1 MWIKKKFTFL
11 SYNTKRFKYLKIKS
25 ILLFII
31 IFYNNKFTRKMKN
44 LKLDILIM
52 AGKKNKSEP
61 VKMVSR
67 AIELSTKD
75 TINKFLE
82 IKEKEKN
89 IGKIILSTNSE
100 VLINELKE
108 KSIIIEPDKPQKKF
122 HFGKKLKELI
132 NKYKIEK
139 LFYMGGGSGVLLK
152 IEDLKNIIKTVLDKD
167 NIVNKLNKDRVSDK
181 NKIFI
186 TNNLYSTDFIAFS
199 PANIVNSIELFSND
213 NEIAWILKNNC
224 NFKDISLHRNAA
236 TQLDIDTP
244 IDLLTIKNH
253 PALSKNVKNY
263 IESLDIN
270 TTKIEE
276 ALKYFAIED
285 SNVLI
290 AGRTNST
297 VWSYLENNTACRVR
311 LFAEERGMRAS
322 GRQKRGEVRSLLGFF
337 IQEFGIKKFFEI
349 ISKIADAAFIDSRV
363 ILSHFKMWPS
373 DNDRFYSDLLKPEKI
388 SEPFLREFT
397 YEALNASIPIVL
409 GGHSLV
415 SGGLYALVESAW
427 AYKNDKK

>member
-1 MWIKKKFTFL
+1 MD
-11 SYNTKRFKYLKIKS
+11 S
-25 ILLFII
+25 
-31 IFYNNKFTRKMKN
+31 
-44 LKLDILIM
+44 KLDILLM
-52 AGKKNKSEP
+52 AGKKNNSEP

-75 TINKFLE
+75 TIEKFLK

-100 VLINELKE
+100 VLINELKG

-152 IEDLKNIIKTVLDKD
+152 IEDLKNIIKTILDKD
-167 NIVNKLNKDRVSDK
+167 NIVNKLNKDKISDK
-181 NKIFI
+181 EKILI

-199 PANIVNSIELFSND
+199 PANIVNSVEPFNND
-213 NEIAWILKNNC
+213 NEIAWILRNNC
-224 NFKDISLHRNAA
+224 NFQNISLPRNAA

-270 TTKIEE
+270 TTKIEN

-290 AGRTNST
+290 AGRTNSD

-322 GRQKRGEVRSLLGFF
+322 GRQKREEVRSLLGFYL
-337 IQEFGIKKFFEI
+337 QEFGVKKFFEI
-349 ISKIADAAFIDSRV
+349 INQIANAAFIDSRV

-373 DNDRFYSDLLKPEKI
+373 ANDRFYSDLLKPEKI

-397 YEALNASIPIVL
+397 YEALNASMPIVL

>member
-1 MWIKKKFTFL
+1 MDSKVD
-11 SYNTKRFKYLKIKS
+11 
-25 ILLFII
+25 ILL
-31 IFYNNKFTRKMKN
+31 
-44 LKLDILIM
+44 M
-52 AGKKNKSEP
+52 AGKKNNSEP

-75 TINKFLE
+75 AIEKFLK
-82 IKEKEKN
+82 IKEKEKT
-89 IGKIILSTNSE
+89 IDKIVLSTNSE
-100 VLINELKE
+100 VLINELKG
-108 KSIIIEPDKPQKKF
+108 KSIIIEPDEPQKKF
-122 HFGKKLKELI
+122 NFGKKLKELI

-167 NIVNKLNKDRVSDK
+167 KIVNKLNKDKVLDK
-181 NKIFI
+181 KRILI

-199 PANIVNSIELFSND
+199 PANIINSIEPFNND
-213 NEIAWILKNNC
+213 NEIAWILRNNC
-224 NFKDISLHRNAA
+224 NFQNISLPRNAA

-285 SNVLI
+285 SNVII

-297 VWSYLENNTACRVR
+297 VWSYLEDNTVCRVR

-322 GRQKRGEVRSLLGFF
+322 GRRKRGEVHSLLGFF

-349 ISKIADAAFIDSRV
+349 INQIADAAFIDSRV

-373 DNDRFYSDLLKPEKI
+373 ANDRFYSDLLKPGKI

-427 AYKNDKK
+427 VKKINKN

>member
-1 MWIKKKFTFL
+1 MD
-11 SYNTKRFKYLKIKS
+11 S
-25 ILLFII
+25 
-31 IFYNNKFTRKMKN
+31 
-44 LKLDILIM
+44 KLDILLM
-52 AGKKNKSEP
+52 AGKKNNSEP
-61 VKMVSR
+61 VKMVSK

-75 TINKFLE
+75 TIDKFLR
-82 IKEKEKN
+82 IKKKEKN

-100 VLINELKE
+100 SLINELKG

-132 NKYKIEK
+132 NKYEIEK

-152 IEDLKNIIKTVLDKD
+152 IEDIKNIINTILDKD
-167 NIVNKLNKDRVSDK
+167 KIVNKLNKDEISDK
-181 NKIFI
+181 KKIFI

-199 PANIVNSIELFSND
+199 PANIINSIELFNND
-213 NEIAWILKNNC
+213 NEIAWILRNNC
-224 NFKDISLHRNAA
+224 DFQGISLPRNAA

-263 IESLDIN
+263 IEIFDIN
-270 TTKIEE
+270 TTKIEK
-276 ALKYFAIED
+276 ALKYFTIED

-290 AGRTNST
+290 AGRTNSD
-297 VWSYLENNTACRVR
+297 VWSFLENNTACRVR
-311 LFAEERGMRAS
+311 LFVEERGMRAS
-322 GRQKRGEVRSLLGFF
+322 GRQKRGEVRSLLGYY

-349 ISKIADAAFIDSRV
+349 LSQFGDAAFIDSRV

-373 DNDRFYSDLLKPEKI
+373 ANDRFYSDLLKPEKI
-388 SEPFLREFT
+388 SDTFLREFT
-397 YEALNASIPIVL
+397 LEAINASIPIVL

-415 SGGLYALVESAW
+415 SGGLYALVESTLAC
-427 AYKNDKK
+427 KNDKK

>member
-1 MWIKKKFTFL
+1 MD
-11 SYNTKRFKYLKIKS
+11 S
-25 ILLFII
+25 
-31 IFYNNKFTRKMKN
+31 
-44 LKLDILIM
+44 KLDILLM
-52 AGKKNKSEP
+52 AGKKNNSEP

-75 TINKFLE
+75 TIDKFLK
-82 IKEKEKN
+82 IKEKEKSIN
-89 IGKIILSTNSE
+89 KIILSTNSE
-100 VLINELKE
+100 VLINELKG
-108 KSIIIEPDKPQKKF
+108 KSIIIEPDEPQKKF
-122 HFGKKLKELI
+122 YFGKKLKELI

-152 IEDLKNIIKTVLDKD
+152 IGDLKNIIKTVLDK
-167 NIVNKLNKDRVSDK
+167 NKIVNKLNKDKISDK
-181 NKIFI
+181 NKILI

-199 PANIVNSIELFSND
+199 PASIINSIESFNND
-213 NEIAWILKNNC
+213 NEIAWILRNNC
-224 NFKDISLHRNAA
+224 NFQNISLPRNAA

-285 SNVLI
+285 SNVII

-297 VWSYLENNTACRVR
+297 VWSYLEDNTVCRVR

-322 GRQKRGEVRSLLGFF
+322 GRRKRGEVHSLLGFF

-349 ISKIADAAFIDSRV
+349 INQIADAAFIDSRV

-373 DNDRFYSDLLKPEKI
+373 ANDRFYSDLLKPEKI

-427 AYKNDKK
+427 AKKINKN

>member
-1 MWIKKKFTFL
+1 MDPKV
-11 SYNTKRFKYLKIKS
+11 
-25 ILLFII
+25 
-31 IFYNNKFTRKMKN
+31 
-44 LKLDILIM
+44 DILIM

-75 TINKFLE
+75 TIEKFLE
-82 IKEKEKN
+82 IKEKEKT
-89 IGKIILSTNSE
+89 IDKIVLSTNSE
-100 VLINELKE
+100 VLINELKG
-108 KSIIIEPDKPQKKF
+108 KSIIIEPDEPQKKF
-122 HFGKKLKELI
+122 YFGKKLKELI

-139 LFYMGGGSGVLLK
+139 LFYMGGGSGILLK
-152 IEDLKNIIKTVLDKD
+152 IEDLKNIIKTILDKD
-167 NIVNKLNKDRVSDK
+167 KIVNKLNKDKISDK
-181 NKIFI
+181 EKILI

-199 PANIVNSIELFSND
+199 PANIVNSVEPFNND
-213 NEIAWILKNNC
+213 NEIAWILRNNC
-224 NFKDISLHRNAA
+224 NFQNISLPRNAA

-263 IESLDIN
+263 IESLYIN
-270 TTKIEE
+270 TTKIEK

-290 AGRTNST
+290 AGRTNSA

-322 GRQKRGEVRSLLGFF
+322 GRQKREEVRSLLGFYL
-337 IQEFGIKKFFEI
+337 QEFGVKKFFEI
-349 ISKIADAAFIDSRV
+349 INQIADAAFIDSRV

-373 DNDRFYSDLLKPEKI
+373 ANDRFYSDLLKPEKI
-388 SEPFLREFT
+388 SDPFLKEFT
-397 YEALNASIPIVL
+397 LEAINASIPIVL

-415 SGGLYALVESAW
+415 SGGLYALVESAL
-427 AYKNDKK
+427 ACKNDKK

>member
-1 MWIKKKFTFL
+1 
-11 SYNTKRFKYLKIKS
+11 
-25 ILLFII
+25 
-31 IFYNNKFTRKMKN
+31 MKN
-44 LKLDILIM
+44 SKLDILLM
-52 AGKKNKSEP
+52 AGKKNNSAP
-61 VKMVSR
+61 VRMVSR
-67 AIELSTKD
+67 AIELFTKD
-75 TINKFLE
+75 TVEKFLK
-82 IKEKEKN
+82 IKEKEKT
-89 IGKIILSTNSE
+89 IDKIVLSTNSE
-100 VLINELKE
+100 VLINELKG
-108 KSIIIEPDKPQKKF
+108 KSIIIEPDEPQKKF

-152 IEDLKNIIKTVLDKD
+152 IEDLKNIIKTILDKD
-167 NIVNKLNKDRVSDK
+167 NIVNKLNKDKISDK
-181 NKIFI
+181 EKIFI

-199 PANIVNSIELFSND
+199 PANIVNSVEPFNND
-213 NEIAWILKNNC
+213 NEIAWILRNNC
-224 NFKDISLHRNAA
+224 NFRNISLLRNAA

-253 PALSKNVKNY
+253 PALRKNIKNY

-290 AGRTNST
+290 AGRTNSD

-322 GRQKRGEVRSLLGFF
+322 GRQKREEVRSLLGFYL
-337 IQEFGIKKFFEI
+337 QEFGVKKFFEI
-349 ISKIADAAFIDSRV
+349 INQIANAAFIDSRV

-373 DNDRFYSDLLKPEKI
+373 ANDRFYSDLLKPGKI

>member
-1 MWIKKKFTFL
+1 
-11 SYNTKRFKYLKIKS
+11 
-25 ILLFII
+25 
-31 IFYNNKFTRKMKN
+31 
-44 LKLDILIM
+44 
-52 AGKKNKSEP
+52 
-61 VKMVSR
+61 
-67 AIELSTKD
+67 
-75 TINKFLE
+75 
-82 IKEKEKN
+82 
-89 IGKIILSTNSE
+89 
-100 VLINELKE
+100 
-108 KSIIIEPDKPQKKF
+108 
-122 HFGKKLKELI
+122 
-132 NKYKIEK
+132 
-139 LFYMGGGSGVLLK
+139 MGGGSGVLLK
-152 IEDLKNIIKTVLDKD
+152 IEDLKNIIKTILDKD
-167 NIVNKLNKDRVSDK
+167 NIVNKLNKDKISDK
-181 NKIFI
+181 EKILI

-199 PANIVNSIELFSND
+199 PANIVNSVEPFNND
-213 NEIAWILKNNC
+213 NEIAWILRNNC
-224 NFKDISLHRNAA
+224 NFQNISLPRNAA

-270 TTKIEE
+270 TTKIEN

-290 AGRTNST
+290 AGRTNSD

-322 GRQKRGEVRSLLGFF
+322 GRQKREEVRSLLGFYL
-337 IQEFGIKKFFEI
+337 QEFGVKKFFEI
-349 ISKIADAAFIDSRV
+349 INQIANAAFIDSRV

-373 DNDRFYSDLLKPEKI
+373 ANDRFYSDLLKPEKI

-397 YEALNASIPIVL
+397 YEALNASMPIVL

>member
-1 MWIKKKFTFL
+1 MD
-11 SYNTKRFKYLKIKS
+11 S
-25 ILLFII
+25 
-31 IFYNNKFTRKMKN
+31 
-44 LKLDILIM
+44 KLDILLM
-52 AGKKNKSEP
+52 AGKKNNSEP

-67 AIELSTKD
+67 TIELSTKD
-75 TINKFLE
+75 AIEKFLK
-82 IKEKEKN
+82 IKEKEKT
-89 IGKIILSTNSE
+89 IDKIVLSTNSE
-100 VLINELKE
+100 LLINELKG
-108 KSIIIEPDKPQKKF
+108 KSIIIEPDEPQKKF
-122 HFGKKLKELI
+122 YFGKKLKELI

-152 IEDLKNIIKTVLDKD
+152 IEDLKNIIKTVLDK
-167 NIVNKLNKDRVSDK
+167 NKIVNKLNKDKISDK
-181 NKIFI
+181 KRILI

-199 PANIVNSIELFSND
+199 PANIINSIEPFNND
-213 NEIAWILKNNC
+213 NEIAWILRNNC
-224 NFKDISLHRNAA
+224 NFQDISLPRNAA

-285 SNVLI
+285 SNVII

-297 VWSYLENNTACRVR
+297 VWSYLENNTVCRVR
-311 LFAEERGMRAS
+311 LFAEERGMRAG
-322 GRQKRGEVRSLLGFF
+322 GRQKRGEVHSLLGFF

-373 DNDRFYSDLLKPEKI
+373 ANDRFYSDLLKPEKI
-388 SEPFLREFT
+388 SDPFLREFT
-397 YEALNASIPIVL
+397 YEALNTSIPIVL

-415 SGGLYALVESAW
+415 SGGLYALAESAW
-427 AYKNDKK
+427 VKKINKN

>member
-1 MWIKKKFTFL
+1 
-11 SYNTKRFKYLKIKS
+11 
-25 ILLFII
+25 
-31 IFYNNKFTRKMKN
+31 MKN

>member
-1 MWIKKKFTFL
+1 
-11 SYNTKRFKYLKIKS
+11 
-25 ILLFII
+25 
-31 IFYNNKFTRKMKN
+31 MKDP
-44 LKLDILIM
+44 KVDILIM
-52 AGKKNKSEP
+52 SGKKNDGEP

-75 TINKFLE
+75 TIAKFLK
-82 IKEKEKN
+82 IREKEKD
-89 IGKIILSTNSE
+89 IDRIILSTNSE
-100 VLINELKE
+100 YLINELKE
-108 KSIIIEPDKPQKKF
+108 KPIIIEPDKTDKKF
-122 HFGKKLKELI
+122 YFGKKLKELI
-132 NKYKIEK
+132 NKYKIDK
-139 LFYMGGGSGVLLK
+139 IFYMGGGSGVLLK
-152 IEDLKNIIKTVLDKD
+152 IEDLKNIINTILDRDK
-167 NIVNKLNKDRVSDK
+167 IVNKLNKDKISDK
-181 NKIFI
+181 NKILI
-186 TNNLYSTDFIAFS
+186 TNNLYSTDFIIFS
-199 PANIVNSIELFSND
+199 QANIVNSLEPFNND

-224 NFKDISLHRNAA
+224 NFKDISLPRNAA

-285 SNVLI
+285 SNVII

-297 VWSYLENNTACRVR
+297 VWSYLEDNTVCRVR

-322 GRQKRGEVRSLLGFF
+322 GRQKRGVVRSLLGFF
-337 IQEFGIKKFFEI
+337 IQEFGIKNFFKI
-349 ISKIADAAFIDSRV
+349 ISQLSDAAFIDSRV

-373 DNDRFYSDLLKPEKI
+373 ANDRFYSDLLKPEKI
-388 SEPFLREFT
+388 SDPFLKEFT
-397 YEALNASIPIVL
+397 FEAINASIPIVL

-427 AYKNDKK
+427 AYKKGRK

>member
-1 MWIKKKFTFL
+1 MDSKVD
-11 SYNTKRFKYLKIKS
+11 
-25 ILLFII
+25 ILL
-31 IFYNNKFTRKMKN
+31 
-44 LKLDILIM
+44 M
-52 AGKKNKSEP
+52 AGKKNNSKP

-75 TINKFLE
+75 ATEKFLK
-82 IKEKEKN
+82 IKEKEKTIN
-89 IGKIILSTNSE
+89 KIILSTNSE
-100 VLINELKE
+100 VLINELKG
-108 KSIIIEPDKPQKKF
+108 KSIIIEPDEPQKKF

-152 IEDLKNIIKTVLDKD
+152 IEDLKNIIKTILDKD
-167 NIVNKLNKDRVSDK
+167 KIINKLNKDKISDK

-199 PANIVNSIELFSND
+199 PASIINSIEPFNND
-213 NEIAWILKNNC
+213 NEIAWILRNNC
-224 NFKDISLHRNAA
+224 NFQNISLPRNAA

-285 SNVLI
+285 SNVII

-297 VWSYLENNTACRVR
+297 VWSYLENNTVCRVR

-322 GRQKRGEVRSLLGFF
+322 GRQKRGKVHSLLGFF

-349 ISKIADAAFIDSRV
+349 INQIADAAFIDSRV

-373 DNDRFYSDLLKPEKI
+373 ANDRFYSDLLKPEKI
-388 SEPFLREFT
+388 SDPFLREFT
-397 YEALNASIPIVL
+397 YEALNASMPIVL

-427 AYKNDKK
+427 EKK

>member
-1 MWIKKKFTFL
+1 
-11 SYNTKRFKYLKIKS
+11 
-25 ILLFII
+25 
-31 IFYNNKFTRKMKN
+31 MKN
-44 LKLDILIM
+44 SKLDILIM
-52 AGKKNKSEP
+52 AGKKNASIP

-67 AIELSTKD
+67 VIELSTKD
-75 TINKFLE
+75 TIEKFLK
-82 IKEKEKN
+82 IKKKEKT
-89 IGKIILSTNSE
+89 IDKIVLSTNSE
-100 VLINELKE
+100 PLINELKG

-152 IEDLKNIIKTVLDKD
+152 IEDLKNIIKTILDKD
-167 NIVNKLNKDRVSDK
+167 NIVNKLNKDKISDK

-186 TNNLYSTDFIAFS
+186 TNNLYSTDFISFS
-199 PANIVNSIELFSND
+199 PANIVNSIELFNND
-213 NEIAWILKNNC
+213 NEIAWILRNNC
-224 NFKDISLHRNAA
+224 NFQDISLPRNAA

-263 IESLDIN
+263 IESLNIN
-270 TTKIEE
+270 TTQIEK

-290 AGRTNST
+290 AGRTNSD

-349 ISKIADAAFIDSRV
+349 IDQIADAAFIDSRV

-427 AYKNDKK
+427 VKKINKN

>member
-1 MWIKKKFTFL
+1 
-11 SYNTKRFKYLKIKS
+11 
-25 ILLFII
+25 
-31 IFYNNKFTRKMKN
+31 MKN
-44 LKLDILIM
+44 SKLDILLM

-61 VKMVSR
+61 VKIVSR

-75 TINKFLE
+75 TIEKFLR
-82 IKEKEKN
+82 IKEKEKT
-89 IGKIILSTNSE
+89 IDKIVLSTNSE
-100 VLINELKE
+100 VLINELKG
-108 KSIIIEPDKPQKKF
+108 KSIIIEPDEPQKKF

-152 IEDLKNIIKTVLDKD
+152 IEDLKNIIKTILDKD
-167 NIVNKLNKDRVSDK
+167 NIVNKLNKDKISDK
-181 NKIFI
+181 NKILI
-186 TNNLYSTDFIAFS
+186 TNNLYSTDFISFS
-199 PANIVNSIELFSND
+199 PANIINSIEPFNND
-213 NEIAWILKNNC
+213 NEIAWILRNNC
-224 NFKDISLHRNAA
+224 NFQNISLPRNAA

-253 PALSKNVKNY
+253 PALSKNIKNY
-263 IESLDIN
+263 IENLDIN

-276 ALKYFAIED
+276 ALKYFAIKD
-285 SNVLI
+285 SKVII

-297 VWSYLENNTACRVR
+297 VWSYLEDNTVCRVR
-311 LFAEERGMRAS
+311 LLAEERGMRAS

-349 ISKIADAAFIDSRV
+349 IDQIADAAFIDSRV

-388 SEPFLREFT
+388 SDPFLREFT
-397 YEALNASIPIVL
+397 YKAINASIPIVL

-427 AYKNDKK
+427 EKK

>member
-1 MWIKKKFTFL
+1 
-11 SYNTKRFKYLKIKS
+11 
-25 ILLFII
+25 
-31 IFYNNKFTRKMKN
+31 MKN
-44 LKLDILIM
+44 SKLDILIM

-61 VKMVSR
+61 VKMVSK
-67 AIELSTKD
+67 AIDIFTKE
-75 TINKFLE
+75 TIEKFLE
-82 IKEKEKN
+82 IREKEKT
-89 IGKIILSTNSE
+89 IDKIVLSTNSE
-100 VLINELKE
+100 VLINELKG
-108 KSIIIEPDKPQKKF
+108 KSIIIEPDKPQKEF

-152 IEDLKNIIKTVLDKD
+152 IEDLKNIIKTILDKD
-167 NIVNKLNKDRVSDK
+167 KPANILSKDKVSDK

-199 PANIVNSIELFSND
+199 PASIINSIEPFNND

-270 TTKIEE
+270 TTRLEK

-290 AGRTNST
+290 AGRTNSD
-297 VWSYLENNTACRVR
+297 VWSYLEDNTVCRVR
-311 LFAEERGMRAS
+311 LLAEERGMRAS

-349 ISKIADAAFIDSRV
+349 INQIADAAFIDSRV

-397 YEALNASIPIVL
+397 YEAINASIPIVL

-427 AYKNDKK
+427 VKKINKN

>member
-1 MWIKKKFTFL
+1 
-11 SYNTKRFKYLKIKS
+11 
-25 ILLFII
+25 
-31 IFYNNKFTRKMKN
+31 MKN
-44 LKLDILIM
+44 SKLDILLM

-61 VKMVSR
+61 VKIVSR

-75 TINKFLE
+75 TIEKFLR
-82 IKEKEKN
+82 IKEKEKT
-89 IGKIILSTNSE
+89 IDKIVLSTNSE
-100 VLINELKE
+100 VLINELKG
-108 KSIIIEPDKPQKKF
+108 KSIIIEPDEPQKKF

-139 LFYMGGGSGVLLK
+139 FFYMGGGSGVLLK
-152 IEDLKNIIKTVLDKD
+152 IEDLKNIIKTILDKD
-167 NIVNKLNKDRVSDK
+167 NIVNKLNKDKVSDK

-199 PANIVNSIELFSND
+199 PASIINSIEPFNND
-213 NEIAWILKNNC
+213 NEIAWILRNNC
-224 NFKDISLHRNAA
+224 NFQNISLPRNAA

-253 PALSKNVKNY
+253 PALNKNIKNY

-270 TTKIEE
+270 TTRIEE

-285 SNVLI
+285 SNVII
-290 AGRTNST
+290 AGRTNSD

-322 GRQKRGEVRSLLGFF
+322 GRQKRGEVHSLLGFF

-349 ISKIADAAFIDSRV
+349 VNQIADAAFIDSRV

-373 DNDRFYSDLLKPEKI
+373 ANDRFYSDLLKPEKI

-397 YEALNASIPIVL
+397 YKAINASIPIVL

-427 AYKNDKK
+427 EKK

>member
-1 MWIKKKFTFL
+1 MD
-11 SYNTKRFKYLKIKS
+11 S
-25 ILLFII
+25 
-31 IFYNNKFTRKMKN
+31 
-44 LKLDILIM
+44 KLDILLM

-75 TINKFLE
+75 TIEKFLK
-82 IKEKEKN
+82 IKEKEKT
-89 IGKIILSTNSE
+89 IDKIILSTNSE
-100 VLINELKE
+100 VLINELKG

-152 IEDLKNIIKTVLDKD
+152 IEDLKEIIKTILDKD
-167 NIVNKLNKDRVSDK
+167 KIVNKLNKDKISDK

-199 PANIVNSIELFSND
+199 PASIINSIEPFNND
-213 NEIAWILKNNC
+213 NEIAWILRNNF
-224 NFKDISLHRNAA
+224 NFQDISLPINAA

-263 IESLDIN
+263 IESLNIN

-276 ALKYFAIED
+276 ALKYFAIKD
-285 SNVLI
+285 SNVI
-290 AGRTNST
+290 IVGRTNST
-297 VWSYLENNTACRVR
+297 VWSFLENNTVCRVR
-311 LFAEERGMRAS
+311 LLAEERGMKAS
-322 GRQKRGEVRSLLGFF
+322 GRQKRGEVRSLLGFL

-349 ISKIADAAFIDSRV
+349 INQIADAAFIDSRV

-388 SEPFLREFT
+388 SDPFLREFT
-397 YEALNASIPIVL
+397 YEAINASIPIVL

-415 SGGLYALVESAW
+415 SGGLYALVESACGKSNKREKELIIW
-427 AYKNDKK
+427 F

>member
-1 MWIKKKFTFL
+1 MD
-11 SYNTKRFKYLKIKS
+11 S
-25 ILLFII
+25 
-31 IFYNNKFTRKMKN
+31 
-44 LKLDILIM
+44 KLDILLM
-52 AGKKNKSEP
+52 AGKKNNSEP
-61 VKMVSR
+61 VKMVSK

-75 TINKFLE
+75 TIDKFLR
-82 IKEKEKN
+82 IKKKEKN

-100 VLINELKE
+100 SLINELKG

-152 IEDLKNIIKTVLDKD
+152 IEDIKNIINTILDKD
-167 NIVNKLNKDRVSDK
+167 KIVNKLNKDEISDK
-181 NKIFI
+181 KKIFI

-199 PANIVNSIELFSND
+199 PANIINSIEPFNND
-213 NEIAWILKNNC
+213 NEIAWILRNNC
-224 NFKDISLHRNAA
+224 DFQGISLPRNAA

-263 IESLDIN
+263 IEIFDIN
-270 TTKIEE
+270 TTKIEK
-276 ALKYFAIED
+276 ALKYFTIED

-290 AGRTNST
+290 AGRTNSD
-297 VWSYLENNTACRVR
+297 VWSFLENNTACRVR
-311 LFAEERGMRAS
+311 LFVEERGMRAS
-322 GRQKRGEVRSLLGFF
+322 GRQKRGEVRSLLGYY

-349 ISKIADAAFIDSRV
+349 LSQFGDAAFIDSRV

-373 DNDRFYSDLLKPEKI
+373 ANDRFYSDLLKPEKI
-388 SEPFLREFT
+388 SDTFLREFT
-397 YEALNASIPIVL
+397 LEAINASIPIVL

-415 SGGLYALVESAW
+415 SGGLYALVESTLAC
-427 AYKNDKK
+427 KNDKK

>member
-1 MWIKKKFTFL
+1 MDSKVD
-11 SYNTKRFKYLKIKS
+11 
-25 ILLFII
+25 ILLM
-31 IFYNNKFTRKMKN
+31 T
-44 LKLDILIM
+44 
-52 AGKKNKSEP
+52 GKKNNSEP

-75 TINKFLE
+75 AIEKFLK
-82 IKEKEKN
+82 IKEKEKSIN
-89 IGKIILSTNSE
+89 KIILSTNSE
-100 VLINELKE
+100 VLIDELKG
-108 KSIIIEPDKPQKKF
+108 KSIIIEPDEPQKKF
-122 HFGKKLKELI
+122 YFGKKLKELI

-152 IEDLKNIIKTVLDKD
+152 IENLKNIIKTILDKD
-167 NIVNKLNKDRVSDK
+167 KIINKLNKDKISDK

-199 PANIVNSIELFSND
+199 QASIINSIEPFKND
-213 NEIAWILKNNC
+213 NEIAWILRNNC
-224 NFKDISLHRNAA
+224 NFQNISLLRNAA

-285 SNVLI
+285 SNVII

-297 VWSYLENNTACRVR
+297 VWSYLENNTVCRVR

-349 ISKIADAAFIDSRV
+349 INQIADAAFIDSRV

-373 DNDRFYSDLLKPEKI
+373 ANDRFYSDLLKPEKI
-388 SEPFLREFT
+388 SDPFLREFT

-427 AYKNDKK
+427 VKKINKN

>member
-1 MWIKKKFTFL
+1 
-11 SYNTKRFKYLKIKS
+11 
-25 ILLFII
+25 
-31 IFYNNKFTRKMKN
+31 MKN

-167 NIVNKLNKDRVSDK
+167 NIVNKLNKERVSDK
-181 NKIFI
+181 KKILI

>member
-1 MWIKKKFTFL
+1 MG
-11 SYNTKRFKYLKIKS
+11 S
-25 ILLFII
+25 
-31 IFYNNKFTRKMKN
+31 
-44 LKLDILIM
+44 KLDILLM

-75 TINKFLE
+75 TIEKFLK
-82 IKEKEKN
+82 IKEKEKT
-89 IGKIILSTNSE
+89 IDKIILSTNSE
-100 VLINELKE
+100 VLINELKG
-108 KSIIIEPDKPQKKF
+108 KSIIIEPDEPQKKF
-122 HFGKKLKELI
+122 YFGKKLKELI

-152 IEDLKNIIKTVLDKD
+152 IEDLKKIIKTILDKD
-167 NIVNKLNKDRVSDK
+167 KIVNKLNKFKISDK
-181 NKIFI
+181 NRIFI

-199 PANIVNSIELFSND
+199 PADIINSIEPFNND
-213 NEIAWILKNNC
+213 NEIAWILRNNY
-224 NFKDISLHRNAA
+224 NFYDISLPKNAA

-253 PALSKNVKNY
+253 PALSKNIKNY
-263 IESLDIN
+263 IESLNIN

-285 SNVLI
+285 SNVII

-297 VWSYLENNTACRVR
+297 VWSFLENNTVCRVR
-311 LFAEERGMRAS
+311 FFAEERGMRAS
-322 GRQKRGEVRSLLGFF
+322 GRQKREEVHSLLGFF
-337 IQEFGIKKFFEI
+337 IQEFGIKKFFEVI
-349 ISKIADAAFIDSRV
+349 NQVADAAFIDSRV

-373 DNDRFYSDLLKPEKI
+373 ANDRFYSDLLKPEKI
-388 SEPFLREFT
+388 SNPFLREFT
-397 YEALNASIPIVL
+397 YEAIDASIPIVL

-427 AYKNDKK
+427 EKTNKI

>member
-1 MWIKKKFTFL
+1 MDSKVD
-11 SYNTKRFKYLKIKS
+11 
-25 ILLFII
+25 ILL
-31 IFYNNKFTRKMKN
+31 
-44 LKLDILIM
+44 M
-52 AGKKNKSEP
+52 AGKKNNSKP
-61 VKMVSR
+61 VRMVSR

-75 TINKFLE
+75 AIEKFLK
-82 IKEKEKN
+82 IKEKEKT
-89 IGKIILSTNSE
+89 IDKIVLSTNSE
-100 VLINELKE
+100 VLINELKG
-108 KSIIIEPDKPQKKF
+108 KSIIIEPDEPQKKF
-122 HFGKKLKELI
+122 YFGKKLKELI

-167 NIVNKLNKDRVSDK
+167 KIVNKLNKDKISDK

-199 PANIVNSIELFSND
+199 PANIINSIEPFNND
-213 NEIAWILKNNC
+213 NEIAWILRNNC
-224 NFKDISLHRNAA
+224 NFQDISLLRNAA

-285 SNVLI
+285 SNVII

-297 VWSYLENNTACRVR
+297 VWSYLEDNTVCRVR

-322 GRQKRGEVRSLLGFF
+322 GRRKRGKVRSLLGFF

-349 ISKIADAAFIDSRV
+349 IDQIADAAFIDSRV

-373 DNDRFYSDLLKPEKI
+373 ANDRFYSDLLKPEKI
-388 SEPFLREFT
+388 SDPFLREFT

-427 AYKNDKK
+427 EQKVIKDEKN

>member
-1 MWIKKKFTFL
+1 MD
-11 SYNTKRFKYLKIKS
+11 S
-25 ILLFII
+25 
-31 IFYNNKFTRKMKN
+31 
-44 LKLDILIM
+44 KLDILLM
-52 AGKKNKSEP
+52 AGKKNNSEP

-75 TINKFLE
+75 TIEKFLK

-100 VLINELKE
+100 VLINELKG

-152 IEDLKNIIKTVLDKD
+152 IEDLKNIIKTILDKD
-167 NIVNKLNKDRVSDK
+167 NIVNKLNKDKISDK
-181 NKIFI
+181 EKILI

-199 PANIVNSIELFSND
+199 PANIVNSVEPFNND
-213 NEIAWILKNNC
+213 NEIAWILRNNC
-224 NFKDISLHRNAA
+224 NFQNISLPRNAA

-270 TTKIEE
+270 TTKIEN

-290 AGRTNST
+290 AGRTNSD

-322 GRQKRGEVRSLLGFF
+322 GRQKREEVRSLLGFYL
-337 IQEFGIKKFFEI
+337 QEFGVKKFFEI
-349 ISKIADAAFIDSRV
+349 INQIANAAFIDSRV

-373 DNDRFYSDLLKPEKI
+373 ANDRFYSDLLKPEKI

>member
-1 MWIKKKFTFL
+1 
-11 SYNTKRFKYLKIKS
+11 
-25 ILLFII
+25 
-31 IFYNNKFTRKMKN
+31 MKN
-44 LKLDILIM
+44 SKLDILLM

-61 VKMVSR
+61 VKIVSR

-75 TINKFLE
+75 TIEKFLR
-82 IKEKEKN
+82 IKEKEKT
-89 IGKIILSTNSE
+89 IDKIVLSTNSE
-100 VLINELKE
+100 VLINELKG
-108 KSIIIEPDKPQKKF
+108 KSIIIEPDEPQKKF

-152 IEDLKNIIKTVLDKD
+152 IGDLKNIIKTILDKD
-167 NIVNKLNKDRVSDK
+167 NIVNKLNKDKISDK
-181 NKIFI
+181 NKILI

-199 PANIVNSIELFSND
+199 PANIINSIEPFNND
-213 NEIAWILKNNC
+213 NEIAWILRNNC
-224 NFKDISLHRNAA
+224 NFQNISLPRNAA

-270 TTKIEE
+270 TTKIEK

-290 AGRTNST
+290 AGRTNSD

-322 GRQKRGEVRSLLGFF
+322 GRQKREEVRSLLGFYL
-337 IQEFGIKKFFEI
+337 QEFGVKKFFEI
-349 ISKIADAAFIDSRV
+349 IDQIADAAFIDSRV

-427 AYKNDKK
+427 EKK

>member
-1 MWIKKKFTFL
+1 MD
-11 SYNTKRFKYLKIKS
+11 S
-25 ILLFII
+25 
-31 IFYNNKFTRKMKN
+31 
-44 LKLDILIM
+44 KLDILLM
-52 AGKKNKSEP
+52 AGKKNNSEP
-61 VKMVSR
+61 VKMVSK

-75 TINKFLE
+75 TIDKFLR
-82 IKEKEKN
+82 IKKKEKN

-100 VLINELKE
+100 SLINELKG

-132 NKYKIEK
+132 NKYEIDKI
-139 LFYMGGGSGVLLK
+139 FYMGGGSGVLLK
-152 IEDLKNIIKTVLDKD
+152 IEDIKNIINTILDKD
-167 NIVNKLNKDRVSDK
+167 KIVNKLNKDEISDK
-181 NKIFI
+181 KKIFI

-199 PANIVNSIELFSND
+199 PANIINSIELFNND
-213 NEIAWILKNNC
+213 NEIAWILRNNC
-224 NFKDISLHRNAA
+224 DFQGISLPRNAA

-263 IESLDIN
+263 IEIFDIN
-270 TTKIEE
+270 TTKIEK

-290 AGRTNST
+290 AGRTNSD
-297 VWSYLENNTACRVR
+297 VWSFLENSTACRIR

-322 GRQKRGEVRSLLGFF
+322 GRQKREEVRSIFGFYL
-337 IQEFGIKKFFEI
+337 QEFGIKKFFKTL
-349 ISKIADAAFIDSRV
+349 SQLGDAAFIDSRV

-388 SEPFLREFT
+388 SDPFLKEFT
-397 YEALNASIPIVL
+397 YEAINASIPIVL

-415 SGGLYALVESAW
+415 SGGLYALVESAL

>member
-1 MWIKKKFTFL
+1 MDSKVD
-11 SYNTKRFKYLKIKS
+11 
-25 ILLFII
+25 ILL
-31 IFYNNKFTRKMKN
+31 
-44 LKLDILIM
+44 M
-52 AGKKNKSEP
+52 AGKKNNSEP

-75 TINKFLE
+75 AIEKFLK
-82 IKEKEKN
+82 IKEKEKT
-89 IGKIILSTNSE
+89 IDKIVLSTNSE
-100 VLINELKE
+100 VLINELKG
-108 KSIIIEPDKPQKKF
+108 KSIIIEPDEPQKKF
-122 HFGKKLKELI
+122 YFGKKLKELI
-132 NKYKIEK
+132 DKYKIEK

-152 IEDLKNIIKTVLDKD
+152 IEDLKNIIKTILDKD
-167 NIVNKLNKDRVSDK
+167 KIVNKLNKDKVSDK
-181 NKIFI
+181 KRILI

-199 PANIVNSIELFSND
+199 PANIINSIEPFNND
-213 NEIAWILKNNC
+213 NEIAWILRNNC
-224 NFKDISLHRNAA
+224 NFQDISLLRNAA

-285 SNVLI
+285 SNVII

-297 VWSYLENNTACRVR
+297 VWSYLEDNTVCRVR

-322 GRQKRGEVRSLLGFF
+322 GRRKRGKVRSLLGFF

-349 ISKIADAAFIDSRV
+349 IDQIADAAFIDSRV

-373 DNDRFYSDLLKPEKI
+373 ANDRFYSDLLKPEKI
-388 SEPFLREFT
+388 SDPFLREFT

-427 AYKNDKK
+427 EQKVIKDEKN

>member
-1 MWIKKKFTFL
+1 MDSKVD
-11 SYNTKRFKYLKIKS
+11 
-25 ILLFII
+25 ILL
-31 IFYNNKFTRKMKN
+31 
-44 LKLDILIM
+44 M
-52 AGKKNKSEP
+52 AGKKNNSEP

-75 TINKFLE
+75 AIEKFLK
-82 IKEKEKN
+82 IKEKEKSIN
-89 IGKIILSTNSE
+89 KIILSTNSE
-100 VLINELKE
+100 VLINELKG
-108 KSIIIEPDKPQKKF
+108 KSIIIEPDEPQKKF

-167 NIVNKLNKDRVSDK
+167 KIVNKLNKDKVLDK
-181 NKIFI
+181 KRILI
-186 TNNLYSTDFIAFS
+186 TNNLYSTDFMAFS
-199 PANIVNSIELFSND
+199 PANIIDSIEPFNND
-213 NEIAWILKNNC
+213 NEIAWILRNNC
-224 NFKDISLHRNAA
+224 NFQNISLLRNAA

-285 SNVLI
+285 SNVII

-297 VWSYLENNTACRVR
+297 VWSYLENNTVCRVR

-322 GRQKRGEVRSLLGFF
+322 GRQKREKVHSLLGFF

-349 ISKIADAAFIDSRV
+349 IDQIADAAFIDSRV

-373 DNDRFYSDLLKPEKI
+373 ANDRFYSDLLKPEKI
-388 SEPFLREFT
+388 SDPFLREFT

-427 AYKNDKK
+427 AKKINKN